1 MAPAHFTDIL
11 AGYAHALP
19 ALATTLVVVVG
30 LSAIGGL
37 ISGRK
42 GDAAA
47 WLTTGWGAACLI
59 SLGTTLLPLSLKSAA
74 LILAAGAVIGAVVI
88 VRRGGPVLPAST
100 PRVLILAL
108 PLLLMAGSM
117 RPSQW
122 DEFSHWLL
130 AGEYLLQV
138 NGFPGPGRPLPVA
151 DYPAYPYGMPLIHYL
166 AGLPTGKLVDTAG
179 PIFNFV
185 LLLLAAD
192 PVIRA
197 AQGGLDG
204 EARETVPG
212 WAWCGLGILAV
223 TILSPTFV
231 IKVVFT
237 NYADTAQAVA
247 LTFFVLSCRRM
258 VLSDDDRAAAWAAAR
273 QAGFSGIA
281 LIQAKP
287 TGMVLA
293 AAVLLGSAGVAL
305 AAGALRRPGRP
316 IALAA
321 LVVALIASAHL
332 CWESYIATHLAGG
345 RHAVTTFGKA
355 DWTILSP
362 ALVSMMHVAS
372 NKGGYFGLMAAIL
385 VMAWKL
391 RRRPTEGAGG
401 LYLIVAVAFLC
412 NTLFLTIAYVM
423 IFGGYEGRNAA
434 SFWRYNMAFG
444 PLAMILAADLGRRL
458 WLRLPAARAK
468 ALPALTL
475 AAVALPPLA
484 GTIAQPWMRFDLVAP
499 KADLRRIAPAMAA
512 LLPPGSRVFVVD
524 PLENGFYA
532 KMARFE
538 LRDHAV
544 LAGDT
549 TVFNA
554 ADLAD
559 RLERAKPTA
568 LWVHTAD
575 PTTEAV
581 LGMALPAGASYLLLR
596 DGEGWK
602 KAAEWPFSGYA
613 LPHHVDKG

>member
-1 MAPAHFTDIL
+1 MGLGNINDIL

-19 ALATTLVVVVG
+19 ALAATLTVVVG
-30 LSAIGGL
+30 LFAIGGL

-42 GDAAA
+42 GDVAA
-47 WLTTGWGAACLI
+47 WLTTGWGAACLV
-59 SLGTTLLPLSLKSAA
+59 SLSTTFLPLSLRSAA
-74 LILAAGAVIGAVVI
+74 FVLAAGALVGAVTI
-88 VRRGGPVLPAST
+88 ARRGGPVLPAST
-100 PRVLILAL
+100 PRVLVLAL

-138 NGFPGPGRPLPVA
+138 NGFPGPGRALPVA

-197 AQGGLDG
+197 ARGMPDG
-204 EARETVPG
+204 EAREAVPA

-247 LTFFVLSCRRM
+247 LTFFALSCRRM
-258 VLSDDDRAAAWAAAR
+258 VLCADDRTAAWAAAR

-293 AAVLLGSAGVAL
+293 AAVLLGTAGVAL
-305 AAGALRRPGRP
+305 AAGALRRPGRA
-316 IALAA
+316 IAPAA
-321 LVVALIASAHL
+321 LVVVLIGAAHL
-332 CWESYIATHLAGG
+332 CWESYIAAHLAGG
-345 RHAVTTFGKA
+345 RHAITAFGKA
-355 DWTILSP
+355 DWTILRD
-362 ALVSMMHVAS
+362 ALVSMMHVVS
-372 NKGGYFGLMAAIL
+372 NKGGYFGLTAVIL
-385 VMAWKL
+385 VMAWRL
-391 RRRPTEGAGG
+391 RRRPTEGVNG
-401 LYLIVAVAFLC
+401 LYVIAAVAFLC
-412 NTLFLTIAYVM
+412 HTLFLTVAYVM

-444 PLAMILAADLGRRL
+444 PLAMILAADMGRRL
-458 WLRLPAARAK
+458 WLRLPAAKSK
-468 ALPALTL
+468 ALPALAL

-499 KADLRRIAPAMAA
+499 KADLRRIAPEMLA

-538 LRDHAV
+538 LRERAV
-544 LAGDT
+544 LVGDSN
-549 TVFNA
+549 VFNA
-554 ADLAD
+554 ASQVE
-559 RLERAKPTA
+559 RLTAVKPTA

-575 PTTEAV
+575 AGIEAM
-581 LGMALPAGASYLLLR
+581 LGMTLPAGASYLLLR
-596 DGEGWK
+596 DGDGWR